1 MPDRPSADLEASHIP
16 ATIRER
22 LSGSYEAESYVSDF
36 IYGAI
41 DGTVTTLAVVAGVAG
56 AGLDERIIILL
67 GVANLA
73 ADGFSMAA
81 SNFLGTRAED
91 HAREKA
97 RKQEA
102 DHIARYPEGEREEI
116 RQIFWEKAFRDDD
129 LQRIVEVITGDE
141 KRWIETML
149 REEYGYSAHQRSAT
163 ISNESSHRDFCSLSH
178 RWRDSIDQLPSQL
191 AYASLNGRSLC
202 LELLANRRGFR
213 CHWCHEEPVLSPTL
227 VRLCD
232 RDLGPGGLAATIA
245 YVLGEALKNLV

>member
-1 MPDRPSADLEASHIP
+1 MPDRPSADLEASHTP

-22 LSGSYEAESYVSDF
+22 LSGTYEAESSVSDF

-41 DGTVTTLAVVAGVAG
+41 DGTVTTFAVVAGVAG
-56 AGLDERIIILL
+56 AALDESIIILL
-67 GVANLA
+67 GIANLA

-97 RKQEA
+97 REREA
-102 DHIARYPEGEREEI
+102 DHIARYPKGEREEI
-116 RQIFWEKAFRDDD
+116 RQIFEEKGFRGDD

-163 ISNESSHRDFCSLSH
+163 KAALATFIAFIVVGAIPLISFLLNWLTPVSLADPFAWSCWLTGGAFVVVGAMKS
-178 RWRDSIDQLPSQL
+178 RF
-191 AYASLNGRSLC
+191 SLQ
-202 LELLANRRGFR
+202 
-213 CHWCHEEPVLSPTL
+213 HWLVSATETL
-227 VRLCD
+227 ML
-232 RDLGPGGLAATIA
+232 GGLAATIA
-245 YVLGEALKNLV
+245 YVLGEALQNLV

>member
-41 DGTVTTLAVVAGVAG
+41 DGTVTTFAVVAGVAG

-116 RQIFWEKAFRDDD
+116 RQIFWEKGFRDDD
-129 LQRIVEVITGDE
+129 LQRIVEIITGDE
-141 KRWIETML
+141 KCWIETML

-163 ISNESSHRDFCSLSH
+163 RAAIVTFAAFLIVGAIPLISFLLNWLTPVSMADPFAWSCWLTGGAFVVIGAMKSRFSL
-178 RWRDSIDQLPSQL
+178 Q
-191 AYASLNGRSLC
+191 
-202 LELLANRRGFR
+202 
-213 CHWCHEEPVLSPTL
+213 HWFVSATETL
-227 VRLCD
+227 VL
-232 RDLGPGGLAATIA
+232 GGLAATIA